1 MKGKIL
7 VFTGDGK
14 GKTTAA
20 TGTAIRAVGHGKKVI
35 IIQFLKKGEY
45 GEVKAL
51 RNAGVEIYQFGSR
64 EFVFQ
69 PHEED
74 FRRAEEA
81 VNFALEK
88 MRENPFLL
96 ILDEIN
102 VALSMGVAKLKDVIE
117 LLDARGETHIILTGR
132 NAPPEILQK
141 ADLVTEMK
149 NIRHYYDEGE
159 KAIEGLEY

>member
-14 GKTTAA
+14 GKTSAA
-20 TGTAIRAVGHGKKVI
+20 MGTAIRAIGHGKRVI

-51 RNAGVEIYQFGSR
+51 RDAGVEVYQFGSG

-69 PHEED
+69 PHEKD

-81 VNFALEK
+81 VNFTLEK
-88 MRENPFLL
+88 IRENPFLL

-102 VALSMGVAKLKDVIE
+102 VALSMGVVKLKDIID

-159 KAIEGLEY
+159 KAMEGLEY

>member
-7 VFTGDGK
+7 VLTGDGK

-20 TGTAIRAVGHGKKVI
+20 IGTAIRATGHGKRVI
-35 IIQFLKKGEY
+35 IVQFLKKGEY
-45 GEVKAL
+45 GEIKAL
-51 RNAGVEIYQFGSR
+51 RNAGVEVYQFGSG

-69 PHEED
+69 PTDED

-88 MRENPFLL
+88 MMENPFLL

-102 VALSMGVAKLKDVIE
+102 VALSIGVVKLEDIIE

-149 NIRHYYDEGE
+149 NIRHYYDKGE

>member
-14 GKTTAA
+14 GKTSAA
-20 TGTAIRAVGHGKKVI
+20 IGTAIRAIGHGKKVI

-51 RNAGVEIYQFGSR
+51 RDAGVEVYQFGSG

-69 PHEED
+69 PTEED

-102 VALSMGVAKLKDVIE
+102 VALSMGVAKLKNVIE
-117 LLDARGETHIILTGR
+117 LLDARGKTHIILTGR

-149 NIRHYYDEGE
+149 NIRHYYDKGE
-159 KAIEGLEY
+159 KAMKGLEY